1 MSTFYYHPQIQDS
14 VNVSRQ
20 DTVRSQ
26 GIEREYEPAAVEYA
40 SPDLLLESALQELR
54 QQVAAIPVTPKLETG
69 TPVRFVAPVVDIK
82 GWNSNRNFFTENG
95 LTGIVTKSRPA
106 NGAELAT
113 VRAGSVKPENITP
126 QSRFMYTHDWFLGIF
141 LLVAVFFIWIRI
153 FYSKFFATLANA
165 LVSFQ
170 GSAKLFRERNVLVHR
185 VSIVLDAVYILVMSL
200 FLFEFTVHFKIAKA
214 EISAFN
220 LFLIFLNAI
229 IFYSLLRRVIL
240 KMTGFLFLNQQVF
253 SEYLHNTFVINKGL
267 GIALFPVVI
276 MAQYFPYP
284 LISFILILGMIIYLA
299 SFIYKSFRGYQIIIR
314 KDILLFYLILYLCT
328 LEILPLLLGYKFVT
342 SLI

>member
-1 MSTFYYHPQIQDS
+1 MSTFYYLPQIPDS

-26 GIEREYEPAAVEYA
+26 GIDQEYEPAAVEYA
-40 SPDLLLESALQELR
+40 SPDLLLEGALQELR
-54 QQVAAIPVTPKLETG
+54 QQVAAIPVIPKLETG
-69 TPVRFVAPVVDIK
+69 TPVRSATPVVDSK

-95 LTGIVTKSRPA
+95 LTGIVAQSRPV
-106 NGAELAT
+106 NGVELAT
-113 VRAGSVKPENITP
+113 VRAGSLKPENITP

-141 LLVAVFFIWIRI
+141 LLVAIFFVWIRI

-200 FLFEFTVHFKIAKA
+200 FLFEFAVHFKIAKA

-240 KMTGFLFLNQQVF
+240 KITGFLFLNQPVF

-284 LISFILILGMIIYLA
+284 LTSSILILGMIIYLA
-299 SFIYKSFRGYQIIIR
+299 AFLYKSFRGYQIIIR